1 MGFSLSKSEQTER
14 SSDPDAHAAEQ
25 RELRYRQAMAAKAL
39 QEPCLGYQKN
49 LVSMLW
55 NSSNSSS
62 IEA

>member
-1 MGFSLSKSEQTER
+1 MGFSLSKSMQTER
-14 SSDPDAHAAEQ
+14 SSDPDAHAVEP

-55 NSSNSSS
+55 NSSNSNS